1 MSPPCPFRIE
11 SASGIP
17 IPNPFS
23 LVEFSNLLKRAAY
36 SVLSIP
42 TPLSLTEIQLYMGFS
57 PLSISITLPSAE
69 YSIAFL
75 TMFVSASVVQRLSQC
90 MMQSC
95 FSSMVR
101 LWISKR
107 IATDGFT
114 ASKSSD
120 VWMSFLIKS
129 IAWASS
135 FAILRSAP
143 TSHSILFNEIC
154 ML

>member
-42 TPLSLTEIQLYMGFS
+42 IPLSLTEIQLYMGFS
-57 PLSISITLPSAE
+57 PLSISITLPSDE

-75 TMFVSASVVQRLSQC
+75 IMFVSASVVQRLSQC

-114 ASKSSD
+114 AAKSSD
-120 VWMSFLIKS
+120 VWISFLVKS

-143 TSHSILFNEIC
+143 TSHSILFNETC